1 MPCGLY
7 YRSQPM
13 PSSVRKQ
20 GNVAIV
26 ELEGKL
32 AIGAPVDDFRSTW
45 SDCLSTGCKDIV
57 VILARVPMVDSSGIG
72 SLIRCHS
79 AVSAAGGRL
88 KVVGINDTVRQAF
101 KVTRLDRVFDLHET
115 EASAISS
122 LSS

>member
-1 MPCGLY
+1 MTA
-7 YRSQPM
+7 
-13 PSSVRKQ
+13 SVRKQ
-20 GNVAIV
+20 GSVAIV

-32 AIGAPVDDFRSTW
+32 GIGAAVDDFRATW

-79 AVSAAGGRL
+79 ALSAVGGRL

-101 KVTRLDRVFDLHET
+101 KVTRLDTVFDLHDT
-115 EASAISS
+115 EASALSS

>member
-1 MPCGLY
+1 
-7 YRSQPM
+7 M

-32 AIGAPVDDFRSTW
+32 GIGAAVDEFRSTW
-45 SDCLSTGCKDIV
+45 ADCLSTGCKDIV
-57 VILARVPMVDSSGIG
+57 VVLARVPMVDSSGIG

-79 AVSAAGGRL
+79 AVAAVGGRL
-88 KVVGINDTVRQAF
+88 KLVGANETVLHAF
-101 KVTRLDRVFDLHET
+101 KVTRLDRVFDLHDT
-115 EASAISS
+115 EATALSS